1 MIADSLKINKNLK
14 TLMIE
19 KNNIGDVGADYLLDC
34 LKINST
40 LTHINI
46 LINSIST
53 DKLDKID
60 N

>member
-1 MIADSLKINKNLK
+1 MIAESLKINKNLK

>member
-1 MIADSLKINKNLK
+1 
-14 TLMIE
+14 MIE